1 LPHSVHKIMRGID
14 EGSCVDVVFLDLTKA
29 FDKVPRQGL
38 LEKLRKN
45 GFGGNQLSRREKSS
59 VL

>member
-1 LPHSVHKIMRGID
+1 MRGID